1 MKNNVKPFEK
11 ALIKYQKISLLP
23 LIVTLASFFSS
34 LLFFLFNNPSTF
46 LMLSIVYIAKKIP
59 LLYFALSI
67 MFILFGLFSSLFSA
81 KGKIIYFIVFF
92 LFYLI
97 DTICLFFAY
106 SSYQLAYYIG
116 SISIHLVIL
125 LILSLGI
132 LFYKKAKKE
141 LAKEIK

>member
-1 MKNNVKPFEK
+1 MKNNVKPFDK
-11 ALIKYQKISLLP
+11 VLIKYQKISLLP

-46 LMLSIVYIAKKIP
+46 LMLGLVYIAKDNSV
-59 LLYFALSI
+59 LYFSLSI
-67 MFILFGLFSSLFSA
+67 LFILFGLFSSLFSA
-81 KGKIIYFIVFF
+81 KGKIINFLIFF

-97 DTICLFFAY
+97 DTICLFFAF

-116 SISIHLVIL
+116 SISIHLIVL

-132 LFYKKAKKE
+132 IFYKKAKKE
-141 LAKEIK
+141 LKKENK